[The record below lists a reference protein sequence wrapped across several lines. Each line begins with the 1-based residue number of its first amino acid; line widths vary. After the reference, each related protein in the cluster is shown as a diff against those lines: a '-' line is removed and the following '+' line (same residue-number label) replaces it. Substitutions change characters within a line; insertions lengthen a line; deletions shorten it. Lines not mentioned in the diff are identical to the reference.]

1 MKEEYQI
8 ESQKDNIAQY
18 PAEQEPMNTGRSFF
32 GCVFHFFDTS
42 YHPTTK
48 DEIIINSQKKRFI
61 SSYLESKGQTE
72 VCSMGK
78 WLGYMVELYH
88 DDQWFNIDQWHRHAN
103 GQLRHHFL
111 YAAPERDILSSA
123 HDELA
128 LSKERICF
136 SDLAAETQDI
146 ICAEN
151 PAFERSTFDSWD
163 FFIWG
168 NYSDLAALLQK
179 IAEKEND
186 KCVSKNLLKTLN
198 FKIQDQVQIFQHT
211 IPYSVADR
219 SSEMPIRIIVC
230 EL

>member
-61 SSYLESKGQTE
+61 SSHLKSKGQTE

-88 DDQWFNIDQWHRHAN
+88 DGQWFNIDQWHRHAN

-168 NYSDLAALLQK
+168 NLSDLEMLLQK
-179 IAEKEND
+179 PVENEND
-186 KCVSKNLLKTLN
+186 GYISKDLLKGPLVR
-198 FKIQDQVQIFQHT
+198 IQDQIQIFRQT
-211 IPYSVADR
+211 IPYFVTDR

>member
-8 ESQKDNIAQY
+8 ESQKNNTAPY

-48 DEIIINSQKKRFI
+48 DEIIINLHKKRWT
-61 SSYLESKGQTE
+61 SYLNKCNDKTE
-72 VCSMGK
+72 VCSMSK
-78 WLGYMVELYH
+78 WLGYMVELYY
-88 DDQWFNIDQWHRHAN
+88 DGQWFNIDQWHRHAN
-103 GQLRHHFL
+103 GELRHHFL

-128 LSKERICF
+128 LSRERIHF
-136 SDLAAETQDI
+136 SELAAETQDI

-198 FKIQDQVQIFQHT
+198 FKIKDQVRVFQHT

-219 SSEMPIRIIVC
+219 SSEVPIRIIVC